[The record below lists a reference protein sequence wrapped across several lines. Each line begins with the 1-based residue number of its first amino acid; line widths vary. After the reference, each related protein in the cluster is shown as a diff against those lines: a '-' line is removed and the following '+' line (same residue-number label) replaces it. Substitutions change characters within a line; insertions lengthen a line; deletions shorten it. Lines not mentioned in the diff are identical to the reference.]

1 MVAEKLRILHGLP
14 RGMERLAAPELHS
27 LLGGPTL
34 IEISGEREQP
44 VFVSVLLHGNETGGW
59 EAVRRLLASLEGR
72 APKRTLCLFL
82 GNVEAAYHGV
92 RHLPDQPD
100 FNRVWNGGPDHPL
113 VDVARLV
120 TEHMRARGCFASVD
134 IHNNSGVNPFHVCV
148 AALDSATLRVAS
160 LFSPI
165 TVLIDYPAS
174 IQSAAFADFCPAVTL
189 EAGRP
194 GDAQGIS
201 QAAQM
206 LEAVLSIESIED
218 IEVDDGSHAW
228 LYTTKARIELPA
240 SCDFEFTRLPLQLG
254 SADIT
259 LSADMELRNFEHLPA
274 GTPFASVP
282 ADRKIPLSITSRQ
295 GEIDVDRYFARD
307 GSQVRLAR
315 DVILSMYTSDA
326 RSVRQDCLCY
336 VMEPIELH
344 PASDECAEA
353 EHA

>member
-1 MVAEKLRILHGLP
+1 MAEELRILHGLP
-14 RGMERLAAPELHS
+14 PGIERLAATELHS
-27 LLGGPTL
+27 LFTGPTL
-34 IEISGEREQP
+34 IEIPGEREPP

-82 GNVEAAYHGV
+82 GNLEAAYHGV

-113 VDVARLV
+113 VHAARLV

-134 IHNNSGVNPFHVCV
+134 IHNNSGVNPCHVCV
-148 AALDSATLRVAS
+148 AALDWATLRVAS

-165 TVLIDYPAS
+165 TVHVDYPAS

-201 QAAQM
+201 QAAQV
-206 LEAVLSIESIED
+206 LTAILSIESIED
-218 IEVDDGSHAW
+218 IGADDGSHAW
-228 LYTTKARIELPA
+228 LFSTKARIELPA
-240 SCDFEFTRLPLQLG
+240 SCDFEFSRLPLQLG

-259 LSADMELRNFEHLPA
+259 LSSDMEMRNFEHLPA
-274 GTPFASVP
+274 GTPFASVS
-282 ADRKIPLSITSRQ
+282 ADREIPLFITSRQ

-307 GSQVRLAR
+307 GNQVRLAK
-315 DVILSMYTSDA
+315 DVILSMYTSNA
-326 RSVRQDCLCY
+326 KSVRQDCLCY

-344 PASDECAEA
+344 PVSDECAEA
-353 EHA
+353 ETA